1 MHICTLA
8 PERECFWRRGVSY
21 MFEDL
26 RCLPYRDNWFDCIA
40 CISTIEHVGM
50 DNTQLY
56 TADSAR
62 RENRPEDALRAMR
75 EMRRVLKPGG
85 TLFLTAPYGRAA
97 SHGWLQ
103 VFDAKASSS

>member
-1 MHICTLA
+1 
-8 PERECFWRRGVSY
+8 
-21 MFEDL
+21 MFDDL
-26 RCLPYRDNWFDCIA
+26 RCLPYRDNWFDWIA

-85 TLFLTAPYGRAA
+85 TLFSLRPTAEPPATAGFK
-97 SHGWLQ
+97 SSTP
-103 VFDAKASSS
+103 KASSS